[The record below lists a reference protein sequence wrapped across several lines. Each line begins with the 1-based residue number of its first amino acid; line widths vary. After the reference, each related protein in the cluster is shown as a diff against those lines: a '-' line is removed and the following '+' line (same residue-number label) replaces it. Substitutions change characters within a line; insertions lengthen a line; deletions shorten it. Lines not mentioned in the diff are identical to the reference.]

1 METEAG
7 RRFLEAAPIPV
18 GVETQQRVPNAVAR
32 VLTPLQIGVVLV
44 LLGIGFFLLRHVR
57 EEMHDPMLVLGTI
70 MLMPGLGFIISAGM
84 TWLLAGKLGL
94 MPESRTAGNDIASR
108 FDGRDAK

>member
-1 METEAG
+1 
-7 RRFLEAAPIPV
+7 
-18 GVETQQRVPNAVAR
+18 
-32 VLTPLQIGVVLV
+32 
-44 LLGIGFFLLRHVR
+44 
-57 EEMHDPMLVLGTI
+57 MLVLGTI

-94 MPESRTAGNDIASR
+94 MPESRAAGNELAPR